1 MSWTSKS
8 DSHQWLFFIPWTQ
21 SLPGSLMVRESMT
34 TLMISSA
41 VEHSWFGALGS
52 FIAWEYMCLV
62 TSGSPIAIW
71 ELFRGITGTLSSIKA
86 PSYYAINNKHPNII
100 NTQRSPNAWKF
111 LNWIDTMQ
119 NIKEN
124 LASPPNSVFLFI
136 LLITQGHLIVN
147 CYSPIIN
154 CDKTSLLLFF

>member
-100 NTQRSPNAWKF
+100 NTQRSIILHGHLKCIHLFIQHPQQIFIKHLLPDSHCARVAVLHKSDCAWKQTEF
-111 LNWIDTMQ
+111 LVLRGYRT
-119 NIKEN
+119 
-124 LASPPNSVFLFI
+124 
-136 LLITQGHLIVN
+136 
-147 CYSPIIN
+147 
-154 CDKTSLLLFF
+154 